1 MDCKIGILKT
11 RSVKNLVGAGWY
23 RMVIRYLIHKKKAG

>member
-23 RMVIRYLIHKKKAG
+23 RMVCDAFSFFEQV